1 MTEEAAAQAGTEQ
14 TQTADTTATTQP
26 AANQSWYDGLPEEDR
41 THLTSKGWNDPDPGK
56 VLPKVYKSAR
66 EAERMISTIK
76 ASPDRIIV
84 APKDF
89 NNPEE
94 VSAYYEKIGVP
105 KDVDGYELGEMDDI
119 LKGVAEIGLKSGV
132 PKTALKSVVDGYR
145 TLREQAQAKADALFT
160 EQATKELETYKA
172 SLGAE
177 LNAETKFFAAGK
189 QAFPQLAEKA
199 AELEKA
205 LGVRGYIEHMAK
217 LGRLVGEDTA
227 LGIGSADA
235 TQLRNSEM
243 QLAQFKMDE
252 SKMAILGNTTHP
264 QHQATLAEWNRLHKA
279 MYD

>member
-1 MTEEAAAQAGTEQ
+1 MTEQAAVQTGTDQ
-14 TQTADTTATTQP
+14 TQTADTQTSTQP

-41 THLTSKGWNDPDPGK
+41 THLTSKGWNDPDPAK

-105 KDVDGYELGEMDDI
+105 KDLEGYELGEMDDM
-119 LKGVAEIGLKSGV
+119 LKSVAEAGLKNGV
-132 PKTALKSVVDGYR
+132 PKGAMKAVVENYR
-145 TLREQAQAKADALFT
+145 NWVKDATEKAEAQFVEQG
-160 EQATKELETYKA
+160 TKELEAYKA
-172 SLGAE
+172 SLGAD
-177 LNAETKFFAAGK
+177 LNTQTKFFNAGK
-189 QAFPQLAEKA
+189 QAFPQLAAKEA
-199 AELEKA
+199 DLEKV
-205 LGVRGYIEHMAK
+205 LGVKGYIEHMAK
-217 LGRLVGEDTA
+217 LGRLAGEDTA

-235 TQLRNSEM
+235 TQLRNGEQ

-252 SKMAILGNTTHP
+252 NRMAILGNTSHP
-264 QHQATLAEWNRLHKA
+264 QHQATLAEWNRLHTA
-279 MYD
+279 LYG